1 MERIMELIAR
11 ETQGQS
17 FKTFKYS
24 LDSADKPSIQYNYD
38 EEKREI
44 NWKELAE
51 TDSAVAE
58 IDLRSLSD
66 KVANNTV
73 LTYFLDGSRHTFKVD
88 DVGYTKKKGGRMMVL
103 PVVAG
108 QIGVGC
114 LKRENRM
121 MQSEKYIGQN
131 VIALPN
137 EANPNPAIKN
147 GFYAAKLSQLNNMEL
162 LAGLNIAFDTVLE
175 YSTATPSTGK
185 EISYE
190 DRAVAK
196 IQDAMIEAEQSMVAE
211 LVKENKLGQDHY
223 LLKDG
228 SLEYRT
234 VDKFKRNSNEER
246 TFLNRYN
253 YVIGASKRFNPESCH
268 DKNNKPNPG
277 YIANL
282 KLYHRTPVARF
293 KNESVNTIQFA
304 VWFVRIRDKKYSSS
318 PFDGVLKLEKMLT
331 SDSEMQNGIDSEI
344 VNYITACVIN
354 ERNPV
359 CYGKD
364 TRWANHL
371 YPIFLTEQ
379 YVKSKYMSKEAFL
392 SLF

>member
-1 MERIMELIAR
+1 MELIAR